1 MVIYRRSYEQYEANI
16 SVNKIRYRKTFETR
30 KEAEEWVKKTEIENR
45 LQNTSRDYTIV
56 KKMNIENLVELFIRE
71 YLDRKNDR
79 HNDKVIIN
87 AFLKRFRHSK
97 AKLSDLDTIHFTQY
111 RDMRLETVKPSTFKI
126 EMDDVSCL
134 RGLCFD

>member
-1 MVIYRRSYEQYEANI
+1 MGE
-16 SVNKIRYRKTFETR
+16 
-30 KEAEEWVKKTEIENR
+30 ENR

-79 HNDKVIIN
+79 HKDKVIIN